1 MNYILIV
8 LSLIS
13 DRFLNIVTARQR
25 DKMATTNGQE
35 AITGVRISIG
45 RFKPMKSLMNSNS
58 FMFRSRW
65 HILRCHRSN
74 TRSRRPRVQA
84 VVCRSSKL
92 PRCTDGGHST
102 GFASRSRERDTAWRE
117 IRCICCWYVPI
128 TLVFSEYRILTVY
141 KNHAV
146 SEQQLPQMPF

>member
-1 MNYILIV
+1 MNYILTV
-8 LSLIS
+8 FSLIS
-13 DRFLNIVTARQR
+13 DRFLTIVTARPR

-35 AITGVRISIG
+35 TIKGVRISIG

-58 FMFRSRW
+58 LKFRPRW

-92 PRCTDGGHST
+92 SRCTDGSHST
-102 GFASRSRERDTAWRE
+102 GFASHSRERDTAWRE
-117 IRCICCWYVPI
+117 NRCICYWYVPI
-128 TLVFSEYRILTVY
+128 TLVSASIEF
-141 KNHAV
+141 
-146 SEQQLPQMPF
+146 